1 MFLVKLTAKQF
12 AMVSECIER
21 ISANEREFDE
31 DSEKT
36 LKEIAEKFQAE
47 YNQCKNIWKSK

>member
-12 AMVSECIER
+12 AMVSECIEH

-36 LKEIAEKFQAE
+36 LKEITEKFQAE
-47 YNQCKNIWKSK
+47 YKECNIVGNSK

>member
-1 MFLVKLTAKQF
+1 MLVKLTAKQF

-47 YNQCKNIWKSK
+47 YNECNIIRNSM

>member
-12 AMVSECIER
+12 AMASECIER

-47 YNQCKNIWKSK
+47 YKECNIVGNSK